1 MREKELKRQIGW
13 LIRDKYAGK
22 INNKL
27 GEDIIRLKKGEPIDY
42 IIGWK
47 PFLNCRIDLSRHPFI
62 PRPET
67 EYWAEKAI
75 SEIKKRKKKV
85 AVADIFSGSGCIGL
99 AVLKNAKNTKVDFIE
114 KNSKSIKQIEINL
127 RRNWIPSKRYRVV
140 CSDIFERTKH
150 KYDFILAN
158 PPYVGRK
165 DFVAEE
171 VKKFEPRSAILAA
184 EDGLAIIRRFLK
196 DARPRLNPSGEIWL
210 EFGYGQK
217 KAIESLLEKNDYE
230 KYEFLRD
237 QYGRYRLLRL
247 FFSHIDL
254 PRGK

>member
-1 MREKELKRQIGW
+1 MREKELKKQIGW
-13 LIRDKYAGK
+13 LIRDKYSGT
-22 INNKL
+22 INDKL
-27 GEDIIRLKKGEPIDY
+27 GKDIIRLKKGEPIDY

-114 KNSKSIKQIEINL
+114 KNPKFIKQIKINL
-127 RRNWIPSKRYRVV
+127 RKNRINPKRYRVV
-140 CSDIFERTKH
+140 CSDIFERAKH

-158 PPYVGRK
+158 PPYVGRT
-165 DFVAEE
+165 DFITEE
-171 VKKFEPRSAILAA
+171 VKKFEPRSAVFSAGN
-184 EDGLAIIRRFLK
+184 GLAIIRRFLK
-196 DARPRLNPSGEIWL
+196 DARPRLNPCGEIWM

-217 KAIESLLEKNDYE
+217 KVIESLLKKNNWK

-237 QYGRYRLLRL
+237 QYGRYRTLRI
-247 FFSHIDL
+247 FY
-254 PRGK
+254 

>member
-1 MREKELKRQIGW
+1 MKELKKQIGW
-13 LIRDKYAGK
+13 LIRDKYVGK
-22 INNKL
+22 INDKL

-47 PFLNCRIDLSRHPFI
+47 PFLNCRMDLSERPFI

-114 KNSKSIKQIEINL
+114 KNPKFIKQIKINL
-127 RRNWIPSKRYRVV
+127 RENRISPKRYRVV
-140 CSDIFERTKH
+140 RSDIFKKPEN

-158 PPYVGRK
+158 PPYVGWK

-171 VKKFEPRSAILAA
+171 VKKFEPRSAVFAA
-184 EDGLAIIRRFLK
+184 GNGLAIIRRFLK
-196 DARPRLNPSGEIWL
+196 DARRRLNSGGEIWM

-217 KAIESLLEKNDYE
+217 KVIESLLKKNNWE

-247 FFSHIDL
+247 FSSVINL
-254 PRGK
+254 I

>member
-1 MREKELKRQIGW
+1 MKELKKQIGW

-47 PFLNCRIDLSRHPFI
+47 PFLNCRIDLSERPFI

-67 EYWAEKAI
+67 EYWAEKTIA
-75 SEIKKRKKKV
+75 EIRKRKKKV

-99 AVLKNAKNTKVDFIE
+99 AVLKNAPNAKVDFIE
-114 KNSKSIKQIEINL
+114 KNPKFIKQIKINL
-127 RRNWIPSKRYRVV
+127 HENRISPKRYRLVS
-140 CSDIFERTKH
+140 SDIFERAKN

-165 DFVAEE
+165 DSVAEN
-171 VKKFEPRSAILAA
+171 VKKFEPRSAVFAA
-184 EDGLAIIRRFLK
+184 GNGLAIIRRFLR
-196 DARPRLNPSGEIWL
+196 DARLRLNPSGEIWL

-217 KAIESLLEKNDYE
+217 KVIEPLLKKNNCK

-237 QYGRYRLLRL
+237 QYGRHRLLRL
-247 FFSHIDL
+247 FSSMNNL
-254 PRGK
+254 V